1 MTDHH
6 LLCPSWREYELI
18 DSGGGEKLERFGPY
32 SLIRPEPQAVY
43 RASLPRKDWEARA
56 HAHYVRDK
64 ARATG
69 SFVGDKGQ
77 WNRLQEMPDVWTI
90 GYRSEALDL
99 RLRLALTGFGHVGL
113 FPEQAC
119 NWEYIA
125 AQVKALKRNVARP
138 DVLNLFAYTGGASLA
153 AAQAGAFVTHVD
165 SVRQTITW
173 TNQNR
178 EASKLPEM
186 RWMVDDAMKF
196 CRREARKGAR
206 YHGIILDPPAY
217 GRGPDG
223 EKWVLEDSIDE
234 MMGVCHQL
242 LHPHGFVVLNLYS
255 MGMSALVGESLV
267 HSHFGKV
274 RSELGGLYLPSA
286 TGQRLPLGTFVRFCR

>member
-1 MTDHH
+1 
-6 LLCPSWREYELI
+6 
-18 DSGGGEKLERFGPY
+18 
-32 SLIRPEPQAVY
+32 
-43 RASLPRKDWEARA
+43 
-56 HAHYVRDK
+56 
-64 ARATG
+64 
-69 SFVGDKGQ
+69 
-77 WNRLQEMPDVWTI
+77 
-90 GYRSEALDL
+90 
-99 RLRLALTGFGHVGL
+99 
-113 FPEQAC
+113 
-119 NWEYIA
+119 
-125 AQVKALKRNVARP
+125 VKALKRNVARP